1 MSEILIFAGTTE
13 GRKLLEAI
21 LPEIGACKLSLSVC
35 VATDYGK
42 HLLPADTGKFKVLS
56 GRLTEGEMIRLMTAY
71 KYDYVI
77 DATHPYAIAASEN
90 IRSACVQTGCNYIR
104 LLRDSGTGEQGEPNA
119 SFEKS
124 AEKRW
129 LFFKSHEAVISYL
142 NQTTGNVLLTIG
154 SKELEKYTSVLNFQL
169 RLFARV
175 LPTVEALQKC
185 IDLGFPGQHV
195 LCMQGPFSA
204 EFNVALI
211 NQVKAQYLVTKDSGR
226 IGGFWEKY
234 KAVLSTGTILLV
246 VGRKMDEEGSCLEEV
261 LDFLKSKYGI
271 RRIAEAIN

>member
-21 LPEIGACKLSLSVC
+21 LPEIDEWKLSISVC

-42 HLLPADTGKFKVLS
+42 YLLPADTAKFKVLS
-56 GRLTEGEMIRLMTAY
+56 GRLDEGEMIRLMTAY
-71 KYDYVI
+71 QYDYVI

-90 IRSACVQTGCNYIR
+90 IRSACVQAGCNYIR
-104 LLRDSGTGEQGEPNA
+104 LLRDSGTGEQGDTNT

-124 AEKRW
+124 EEKRW

-154 SKELEKYTSVLNFQL
+154 SKELEKYTSVLNYQP

-185 IDLGFPGQHV
+185 IDLGFPGRHV

-204 EFNVALI
+204 EFNTALI
-211 NQVKAQYLVTKDSGR
+211 NQVKAKYLVTKDSGR

-234 KAVLSTGTILLV
+234 KAALSTGTILLV

-271 RRIAEAIN
+271 RRMAEAIN